1 MNDRQFRFFT
11 LSIAWAWLVIF
22 ALVPTLMVLITSFLE
37 MNATQNITANF
48 TLDNYAEMVDI
59 AYLRIFLRSLLIAG
73 SCTLLCL
80 LVSYPFAY
88 GISHSSQRYR
98 PILLLLVIIPFW
110 TSSLIRTYAI
120 MTILKTKGIIN
131 STLMAIG
138 IIHEPLQLMYTN
150 IALFIGLTYTL
161 LPFMLLPLYANMEKM
176 DLTLIDAARDLGA
189 SKMTVLRKIL
199 IPITMPGIL
208 AGSMMVFLPAM
219 TLFYIPN
226 LLGGARSMLLGNL
239 IQQQFLS
246 SNNWPL
252 GATTSVLLII
262 FMLLL
267 AHWYWQRN
275 PDSDRTELL

>member
-1 MNDRQFRFFT
+1 MNDQQFRFFT
-11 LSIAWAWLVIF
+11 LSISWTWLTVF
-22 ALVPTLMVLITSFLE
+22 ALVPTLMVIITSFLE
-37 MNATQNITANF
+37 TNTTQNITAHF
-48 TLDNYAEMVDI
+48 TLENYAELVDV
-59 AYLRIFLRSLLIAG
+59 AYLKIFLRSLLIAG

-80 LVSYPFAY
+80 IVSYPFAY
-88 GISHSSQRYR
+88 GISHSSLRYR
-98 PILLLLVIIPFW
+98 SILLLLVIIPFW

-131 STLMAIG
+131 TILLSLG
-138 IIHEPLQLMYTN
+138 IIHQPLQLLYTN

-189 SKMTVLRKIL
+189 SKLTVLRKIL

-226 LLGGARSMLLGNL
+226 LLGGAKSMLLGNL
-239 IQQQFLS
+239 IQEQFLS
-246 SNNWPL
+246 ANNWPL
-252 GATTSVLLII
+252 GAASSVLLII
-262 FMLLL
+262 FMLIL

>member
-1 MNDRQFRFFT
+1 MNDKQFRFLT
-11 LSIAWAWLVIF
+11 LGISWAWLTIF
-22 ALVPTLMVLITSFLE
+22 ALIPTVMMLITSFLQTTE
-37 MNATQNITANF
+37 AQNIAFKF
-48 TLDNYAEMVDI
+48 TLSNYTELVDL
-59 AYLRIFLRSLLIAG
+59 AYLKIFLRSLLFAG
-73 SCTLLCL
+73 ACTFLCL
-80 LVSYPFAY
+80 LISYPFAY
-88 GISHSSQRYR
+88 GISHAHPRYR

-131 STLMAIG
+131 TVLISLG
-138 IIHEPLQLMYTN
+138 IIQLPMQLLYTN
-150 IALFIGLTYTL
+150 IALFIGLVYTL

-176 DLTLIDAARDLGA
+176 DLSLIDAARDLGA
-189 SKMTVLRKIL
+189 NRLTVLRKIL

-226 LLGGARSMLLGNL
+226 LLGGAKSMLLGNL

-246 SNNWPL
+246 AGNWPL
-252 GATTSVLLII
+252 GAASSVLLII

-267 AHWYWQRN
+267 AHWYWQRS
-275 PDSDRTELL
+275 PDTDRTELL